1 MQKLRH
7 SEIGPSLKGISML
20 LQSAVIDR
28 LFGRLSATYGREF
41 LSRYE
46 GVDEAAVKAA
56 WAHELSGFAG
66 RLDAIAWALDRL
78 PQRAPNAIEFR
89 ALCRAA
95 PVPDVPRI
103 EQAAAAVEV
112 VRAELARIGPL
123 RVGAAGDAWAR
134 RVLAKHA
141 RGEPVSRYART
152 MAAEALGRQ
161 VTAADA
167 PAPSECGNGLEGS
180 KAC

>member
-1 MQKLRH
+1 
-7 SEIGPSLKGISML
+7 ML
-20 LQSAVIDR
+20 LQPAVIDR
-28 LFGRLSATYGREF
+28 LFDRLAATYGREF
-41 LSRYE
+41 LARYE
-46 GVDEAAVKAA
+46 GVDDAAVKAA
-56 WAHELSGFAG
+56 WAHELAGFG
-66 RLDAIAWALDRL
+66 DKLHAIAWALERL

-95 PVPDVPRI
+95 PAPSVPRI
-103 EQAAAAVEV
+103 EQSAAAPDV
-112 VRAELARIGPL
+112 VRAALARIGPL
-123 RVGAAGDAWAR
+123 RVGSAGDGWAR

-167 PAPSECGNGLEGS
+167 PAPSECGNGLEGTA
-180 KAC
+180 AC